1 MSYQHMPCIQKVQMK
16 KKLPESNITARQME
30 FMAAFRSLVKRNRG
44 VAPSLEELAAE
55 MGVKKATAQTFVR
68 RLLANGY
75 LERRSGSY
83 RSLSEVAR

>member
-1 MSYQHMPCIQKVQMK
+1 MPCIQKVQMK